1 MANVQIVIMIKGL
14 KNSRDLKTKVNK
26 LVEKGINL
34 QLYLKKKH
42 GHFKNQNNFLNLK
55 LSTVWFEGALLVTV
69 VFIKLKEVLGSK
81 LKTFMAPAT
90 SSEKEEAKV
99 TDQFLSCTGE
109 DPGRDIYSLIL
120 VPAAEGY
127 LAV

>member
-1 MANVQIVIMIKGL
+1 M
-14 KNSRDLKTKVNK
+14 
-26 LVEKGINL
+26 
-34 QLYLKKKH
+34 
-42 GHFKNQNNFLNLK
+42 
-55 LSTVWFEGALLVTV
+55 
-69 VFIKLKEVLGSK
+69 GSK

-90 SSEKEEAKV
+90 PSEKEEADQKVTEKKV

-109 DPGRDIYSLIL
+109 DPGRGIYSLIF

>member
-1 MANVQIVIMIKGL
+1 MIKGL

-42 GHFKNQNNFLNLK
+42 GNFKNQNNFLNLK
-55 LSTVWFEGALLVTV
+55 LSTLWFEGALLVTV
-69 VFIKLKEVLGSK
+69 VFIKLKEVMGSK
-81 LKTFMAPAT
+81 LKAFMAPAT
-90 SSEKEEAKV
+90 PSEKEEAKV

-109 DPGRDIYSLIL
+109 DPGRGIYSLIF

>member
-1 MANVQIVIMIKGL
+1 MAYVQIVIMIKGL

-34 QLYLKKKH
+34 QLYFKKKH
-42 GHFKNQNNFLNLK
+42 GNFKNQNNFLNLK

-69 VFIKLKEVLGSK
+69 VFIKLKEVMGSK
-81 LKTFMAPAT
+81 LKAFMAPAT
-90 SSEKEEAKV
+90 PSEKEEAKV

-109 DPGRDIYSLIL
+109 DPGRGIYSLIF

-127 LAV
+127 LVV

>member
-1 MANVQIVIMIKGL
+1 MAYVQIVIMIKGL

-42 GHFKNQNNFLNLK
+42 GNFKNQNNFLNLK
-55 LSTVWFEGALLVTV
+55 LSTVWFEGALLVIV
-69 VFIKLKEVLGSK
+69 VFIKLKEVMGSK
-81 LKTFMAPAT
+81 LKAFMAPAT
-90 SSEKEEAKV
+90 PSEKEEAKV
-99 TDQFLSCTGE
+99 TDQCLSCTGE
-109 DPGRDIYSLIL
+109 DPGRGIYSLIF

>member
-34 QLYLKKKH
+34 QFYLKKKH
-42 GHFKNQNNFLNLK
+42 GNFKNQNNFLNLK

-69 VFIKLKEVLGSK
+69 VFIKLKEVMGSK
-81 LKTFMAPAT
+81 
-90 SSEKEEAKV
+90 
-99 TDQFLSCTGE
+99 
-109 DPGRDIYSLIL
+109 
-120 VPAAEGY
+120 
-127 LAV
+127 